1 MLDYLKFWID
11 DNTFNISRDSNK
23 KAVDHTEKELSELSI
38 ILLRGI
44 ESKGMLP
51 PKYTALR
58 RDGTKFIKGENEGDV
73 IQRIAWEPE
82 EGEY

>member
-1 MLDYLKFWID
+1 MKRSEMLELIRKDIFFCKCAEEDID
-11 DNTFNISRDSNK
+11 PER
-23 KAVDHTEKELSELSI
+23 
-38 ILLRGI
+38 ILLTI
-44 ESKGMLP
+44 EKAGMLP

-82 EGEY
+82 EGELE